1 MTGKP
6 VTYVIKVSRRGT
18 KSKPRLSLG
27 RKDRVK
33 WQNIDDVRLK
43 IKFAT
48 WPFKGKNRVIS
59 VAAKKQS
66 ATLTVSPKFKFPYAV
81 VPAKGVR
88 ANQGPPDPPIIT
100 AGD

>member
-1 MTGKP
+1 MTGKS
-6 VTYVIKVSRRGT
+6 VTHLIKVSRRGA
-18 KSKPRLSLG
+18 KSKPMLSIR

-33 WQNIDDVRLK
+33 WQNIDDVRLQ

-48 WPFKGKNRVIS
+48 WPFTGKSRVIS

-66 ATLTVSPKFKFPYAV
+66 TSLRVSPKFKFPYAV
-81 VPAKGVR
+81 VPKSGKR
-88 ANQGPPDPPIIT
+88 YPGGPPDPPILT